1 MSLKTYLDD
10 DGGIS
15 IKSEDA
21 QQQLFNQCSGDKF
34 LQQQQ
39 NGQNHLLYDTMI
51 ASKHDQQQNSTVD
64 MSAIDPI
71 IVNYGLMSMHQKP
84 NGTAVDNNCSG
95 NNPDSILT
103 SNSDSLLT
111 DIDMIS

>member
-1 MSLKTYLDD
+1 MSLNQVKSYVED
-10 DGGIS
+10 DGIS
-15 IKSEDA
+15 LKNEESIFSH
-21 QQQLFNQCSGDKF
+21 CGDKF

-39 NGQNHLLYDTMI
+39 GNHLLYENMI
-51 ASKHDQQQNSTVD
+51 SSKQQQQQNSTVD

-84 NGTAVDNNCSG
+84 NGTTDSVNAE
-95 NNPDSILT
+95 SILP
-103 SNSDSLLT
+103 SDSDSLLS